1 MRPPHLLR
9 PDRLR
14 SVERERPFG
23 WLPCRLLR
31 GELLRLMSTST
42 KALYLHL
49 ALAADRCGLSFWGDR
64 RIQETIGLDAAE
76 LHQAREQLVELDLLA
91 FDGRTYQLLSLP
103 EPRSPVRPRGAAPS
117 TEADPCDHVT
127 DDNEIPEQARRILRR
142 ILGRDF
148 AG

>member
-1 MRPPHLLR
+1 MRPPQLLR

-23 WLPCRLLR
+23 WLPCHLLS
-31 GELLRLMSTST
+31 GDLLRLMSTCA

-76 LHQAREQLVELDLLA
+76 LQQAREQLIQLDLLA

-103 EPRSPVRPRGAAPS
+103 EHEHRRHEHRRSSVPAIDAPPRDLA
-117 TEADPCDHVT
+117 T
-127 DDNEIPEQARRILRR
+127 DGIPEDARRILRR
-142 ILGRDF
+142 ILGRDLSR
-148 AG
+148 

>member
-1 MRPPHLLR
+1 MRSPRLLR

-31 GELLRLMSTST
+31 GDLLRLMSTSA

-76 LHQAREQLVELDLLA
+76 LHQAREQLIDLDLVA
-91 FDGRTYQLLSLP
+91 FDGHTYQLLSLP
-103 EPRSPVRPRGAAPS
+103 GPRSQLARSAVSATKAETG
-117 TEADPCDHVT
+117 DHAT
-127 DDNEIPEQARRILRR
+127 DGIPEDARRALRR

-148 AG
+148 LR

>member
-1 MRPPHLLR
+1 MRSLRLLR

-31 GELLRLMSTST
+31 GDLLRLMSTSA

-64 RIQETIGLDAAE
+64 RIQATIGLDTDE
-76 LHQAREQLVELDLLA
+76 FHQAREQLIDLDLVA
-91 FDGRTYQLLSLP
+91 FDGHTYQLLSLP
-103 EPRSPVRPRGAAPS
+103 EPPSQLARSAATS
-117 TEADPCDHVT
+117 TEAEPGDHPT
-127 DDNEIPEQARRILRR
+127 DGIPEDARRVLRR

-148 AG
+148 LR

>member
-1 MRPPHLLR
+1 MRPPQLLR

-31 GELLRLMSTST
+31 CDLLRLMSTSA

-49 ALAADRCGLSFWGDR
+49 ALAADRCGLSFWGDH

-76 LHQAREQLVELDLLA
+76 LRQARQQLVELDLLA

-103 EPRSPVRPRGAAPS
+103 EHRPSEPARSAAPPQQPA
-117 TEADPCDHVT
+117 TA
-127 DDNEIPEQARRILRR
+127 EIPEEARHILRR

-148 AG
+148 SG

>member
-1 MRPPHLLR
+1 MQPPQLLR

-31 GELLRLMSTST
+31 GDLLRLMSSSA

-64 RIQETIGLDAAE
+64 RIQETIGIDAAE
-76 LHQAREQLVELDLLA
+76 LQQAREQLIALDLLA

-103 EPRSPVRPRGAAPS
+103 EPRPPEPAYRAVPS
-117 TEADPCDHVT
+117 QQTTTAEV
-127 DDNEIPEQARRILRR
+127 PEDALYILRR
-142 ILGRDF
+142 ILGRDTR
-148 AG
+148 G

>member
-1 MRPPHLLR
+1 MRSPRLLR

-31 GELLRLMSTST
+31 GDLLRLMSTSA

-49 ALAADRCGLSFWGDR
+49 ALAADRCGLSYWGDR
-64 RIQETIGLDAAE
+64 RIQETIRLDAAE
-76 LHQAREQLVELDLLA
+76 LHHARQQLIDLDLVA

-103 EPRSPVRPRGAAPS
+103 EHPAEPARAAPS
-117 TEADPCDHVT
+117 IKAEPHATE
-127 DDNEIPEQARRILRR
+127 EIPEDARRILSRL
-142 ILGRDF
+142 LGRDF
-148 AG
+148 PG